1 MRANINVFP
10 LAAGL
15 LDYLR
20 PLDLGAERHWLE
32 RFRPNTDVQRNDK
45 IVELDAYQIAVLI
58 SVAAAIL
65 SLWI

>member
-1 MRANINVFP
+1 MRASINVFS

-20 PLDLGAERHWLE
+20 PLDFGAECRWLE
-32 RFRPNTDVQRNDK
+32 TFRPNRNDK
-45 IVELDAYQIAVLI
+45 IVELDAYQLAVLI
-58 SVAAAIL
+58 SVGAAIL

>member
-20 PLDLGAERHWLE
+20 PLDLGAECRWLD
-32 RFRPNTDVQRNDK
+32 RFRTNTEVQTNDK
-45 IVELDAYQIAVLI
+45 IVELDAYQLAVLI

>member
-1 MRANINVFP
+1 MRANIDIFP

-20 PLDLGAERHWLE
+20 PLDLGAECRGW
-32 RFRPNTDVQRNDK
+32 RDSGQTPKSKTNAK
-45 IVELDAYQIAVLI
+45 IVGLDAYQLAVLI